1 MEIKLPIKIIVKT
14 NSKKTQITSYDKIR
28 KAYKVEVKAPP
39 EKNKANIEIEKY
51 FSKLLKQKVKITSG
65 KTSKTKILK

>member
-14 NSKKTQITSYDKIR
+14 NSKKTQIIDYNKER
-28 KAYKVEVKAPP
+28 KAYKVEVKALP

-51 FSKLLKQKVKITSG
+51 FSKLFKQKVKIISG
-65 KTSKTKILK
+65 KASKTKILK

>member
-14 NSKKTQITSYDKIR
+14 NSKKTQILGYDKER

-39 EKNKANIEIEKY
+39 EKNKANTEIEKY
-51 FSKLLKQKVKITSG
+51 FSKLLKQKVKIISG
-65 KTSKTKILK
+65 KTSKTKLLK